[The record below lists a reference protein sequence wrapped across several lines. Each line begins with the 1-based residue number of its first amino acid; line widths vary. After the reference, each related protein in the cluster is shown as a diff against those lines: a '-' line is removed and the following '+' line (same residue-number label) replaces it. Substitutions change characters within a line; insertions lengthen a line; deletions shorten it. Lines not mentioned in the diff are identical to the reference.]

1 MRMPKP
7 SKPKQEGRPPLQ
19 EGTPSVVLTIRVT
32 PEQHAKFKRLGA
44 DWLRKAINRAK
55 EPK

>member
-1 MRMPKP
+1 MQKQPKT
-7 SKPKQEGRPPLQ
+7 KTEGRPPLQ
-19 EGTPSVVLTIRVT
+19 DGTPSMILNIRVT

-44 DWLRKAINRAK
+44 TWLRKVIDRAK

>member
-1 MRMPKP
+1 MTNQA
-7 SKPKQEGRPPLQ
+7 KPKQEGRPPLQ
-19 EGTPSVVLTIRVT
+19 EGVPSVVLTTRVT

-44 DWLRKAINRAK
+44 TWLRKAIDRAK

>member
-1 MRMPKP
+1 MTKQP
-7 SKPKQEGRPPLQ
+7 KPKQEGRPPLQ
-19 EGTPSVVLTIRVT
+19 EGTQSMVLTIRVT

>member
-1 MRMPKP
+1 MEKPPRPKR
-7 SKPKQEGRPPLQ
+7 EGRPPLKD
-19 EGTPSVVLTIRVT
+19 GSPSIILTIRVT

-44 DWLRKAINRAK
+44 DWLRKAIDRAK